1 MLLLS
6 DLTLVKVTLEIP
18 VQIIL
23 KVTFSKGGIGQ
34 RTTHRKVGLISNL
47 YSKE

>member
-23 KVTFSKGGIGQ
+23 KVTFSSDHNMM
-34 RTTHRKVGLISNL
+34 RLIDKAKSSL
-47 YSKE
+47 